1 MPTIYETNNYESMMI
16 LTAQCS
22 ETSSHL
28 IAESYTKILKR
39 LGNYGLS

>member
-28 IAESYTKILKR
+28 IAESYTKIFNAIIK
-39 LGNYGLS
+39 